1 VSGPVSIGIVNY
13 NGRTYLP
20 DTLEA
25 VRRAAPAADVMLVDN
40 GSTDGSVARARARLP
55 GLRALE
61 LGVNRGPGPARN
73 VAVREA
79 AHDRVLLLDN
89 DVEPQS
95 GCIEALAEALDANP
109 RAVAAMPAVL
119 YARAPETV
127 QYAGAEAHFMGVSAP
142 LASDTAAALLEPTVR
157 VVSSAITCCMLVD
170 RARLGSGPW
179 FDERL
184 FFHFEDHEFGLRLSL
199 AGFDAIVVPAARCL
213 HGAGTPGLSLRET
226 GRFTPTRIRYTIRNR
241 WLTMLMLYQKRTL
254 LRFAPALL
262 AFEIVQL
269 FGAVAKGW
277 IGHWLWAVAS
287 AAPLI
292 PYTLRRRRS
301 FGRIR
306 RRADLEV
313 LVDGPFPYNPAIQR
327 TPLERTARRFLDRLI
342 AVNWRLAGGRRRA

>member
-1 VSGPVSIGIVNY
+1 VSGPVSLGIVNY

-25 VRRAAPAADVMLVDN
+25 VRRVAPGADVMLVDN
-40 GSTDGSVARARARLP
+40 GSADGSVALARARLP
-55 GLRALE
+55 RLRIFE
-61 LGVNRGPGPARN
+61 LGENRGPSAARN

-89 DVEPQS
+89 DVEPQP
-95 GCIEALAEALDANP
+95 GCIEALAEALDAHP

-119 YARAPETV
+119 YARAPDTL

-142 LASDTAAALLEPTVR
+142 RAADTAAALLEPPVR
-157 VVSSAITCCMLVD
+157 VVGTVITCCMLVD
-170 RARLGSGPW
+170 RARLGRGPW

-199 AGFDAIVVPAARCL
+199 AGFEVIVVPAARCL

-269 FGAVAKGW
+269 FGAAAKGW
-277 IGHWLWAVAS
+277 IGHWVWALAS
-287 AAPLI
+287 AASLI
-292 PYTLRRRRS
+292 PYALRRRGS
-301 FGRIR
+301 FRRIR

-313 LVDGPFPYNPAIQR
+313 LVGGPFPYNPAMQR
-327 TPLERTARRFLDRLI
+327 TLLERTARRFLDRII
-342 AVNWRLAGGRRRA
+342 ALNWQLAAGRRRT